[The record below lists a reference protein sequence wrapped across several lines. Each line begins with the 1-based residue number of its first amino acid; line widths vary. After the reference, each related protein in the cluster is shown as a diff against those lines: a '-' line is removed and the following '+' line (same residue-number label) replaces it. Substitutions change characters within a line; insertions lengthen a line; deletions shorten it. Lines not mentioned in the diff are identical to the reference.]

1 MEKTKQKPVLIPA
14 ELADT
19 LRGICL
25 LRGLKPANV
34 VGELVREWAAEQ
46 KKVMGIN

>member
-1 MEKTKQKPVLIPA
+1 MEKTKTKPVLIPA

-25 LRGLKPANV
+25 LRGLKPANIV
-34 VGELVREWAAEQ
+34 AELVRGWVTMAKEDM
-46 KKVMGIN
+46 KLN